1 MYDDRPVIMVLVAA
15 LGLFIVVFE
24 LVRQRKLKEQY
35 SLLWLATGVAL
46 VVLAASRRLLDV
58 VAVAVGIAYPPTALF
73 LLAFGFLL
81 LIVLQFSVVIS
92 RLSNENKKLAQEVAI
107 LQYELRRIAG
117 DGEPGETTDTEV

>member
-46 VVLAASRRLLDV
+46 IVLAASRRLLDV

-81 LIVLQFSVVIS
+81 VIVLQFSVVIS
-92 RLSNENKKLAQEVAI
+92 RLASENKKLAQEVAI

-117 DGEPGETTDTEV
+117 DGEPGETTDTEA